1 MIISVINLSGG
12 AIEDRELQR
21 AIRAVNR
28 PGGYIGFFDPKI
40 ADVMFSGEGDEQGAA
55 RLRIKKQKRVG
66 RGQLRRLISRE

>member
-1 MIISVINLSGG
+1 
-12 AIEDRELQR
+12 
-21 AIRAVNR
+21 VNR